1 MWETNNVFRLKHA
14 YYYVPVC
21 VVLKIIFI
29 NSGQQKIVHMTCAL
43 MCGFKKK
50 DTLNSTEL
58 TIWMEKCIRMDEFWK
73 CLFSTPRWW
82 DFLFVCLCCLWQRKG
97 AWEGAHFEWCFIR
110 VNIAQHRT
118 DTRHAKKNNADWGF
132 KKIKPLID
140 NKVVK
145 WANVPCQINNKNTP
159 AAMQN

>member
-1 MWETNNVFRLKHA
+1 M
-14 YYYVPVC
+14 
-21 VVLKIIFI
+21 
-29 NSGQQKIVHMTCAL
+29 
-43 MCGFKKK
+43 
-50 DTLNSTEL
+50 
-58 TIWMEKCIRMDEFWK
+58 
-73 CLFSTPRWW
+73 
-82 DFLFVCLCCLWQRKG
+82 
-97 AWEGAHFEWCFIR
+97 
-110 VNIAQHRT
+110 NIAQHRT